1 MLHAAALA
9 LLLAGEAA
17 AQDGE
22 NRIDNIEEIDVR
34 AKSAE
39 QAPACA
45 HAPCLTARRAACV
58 RRSSAGLDVFI
69 SCLVCAS
76 NFLAASSSPAIS
88 NLSSSVGMQ
97 VRVQRVAVS
106 PAVFLIEGFLDES
119 MCDTISDAARPRLT
133 PDEKSEGDHRSSMLF
148 SRTDMADINALSTA
162 TRRLRSLTR
171 DIINDQKD
179 MPDAKA
185 FLKVYPVETDYAEV
199 PEVVQYGAG
208 GYRRAHNEAF
218 QRDYVL
224 TSLVFLEDTPLGG
237 ETAFP
242 DLGFDSKI
250 KQYAPS
256 KFLSNDKKC
265 EERDDELCE
274 QGQYV
279 GVDHAAEGLEFCCCS
294 EILRIKPKKGDAIV
308 FFNTDASGVAS
319 HAASHASCPVLEA
332 EGVDETANSK
342 LVLRQWT
349 HAEPLG
355 EQSERAL
362 KPDAGEP
369 SVEHD
374 GAGVPFAEKRGGE
387 GEGDKFMRTKAQ
399 QGEAGDGGG
408 GSGKKGKGSGR
419 KKRSQNEP
427 YAAKGEKTD
436 L

>member
-1 MLHAAALA
+1 MRGAL
-9 LLLAGEAA
+9 
-17 AQDGE
+17 
-22 NRIDNIEEIDVR
+22 
-34 AKSAE
+34 
-39 QAPACA
+39 
-45 HAPCLTARRAACV
+45 
-58 RRSSAGLDVFI
+58 
-69 SCLVCAS
+69 
-76 NFLAASSSPAIS
+76 
-88 NLSSSVGMQ
+88 Q
-97 VRVQRVAVS
+97 VRVQRISVS

-133 PDEKSEGDHRSSMLF
+133 ADEKAEGDHRSSVRF
-148 SRTDMADINALSTA
+148 SRTDLEEINALSTA
-162 TRRLRSLTR
+162 SRRLRSLTR
-171 DIINDQKD
+171 DIISDQNDL
-179 MPDAKA
+179 PDAKA
-185 FLKVYPVETDYAEV
+185 FLRVYPVETDYAEV

-218 QRDYVL
+218 RRDYVQ

-242 DLGFDSKI
+242 DLGYDSKM

-308 FFNTDASGVAS
+308 FFNTDAAGVAS
-319 HAASHASCPVLEA
+319 HAATHASCPVLEA

-355 EQSERAL
+355 EQSERAI

-374 GAGVPFAEKRGGE
+374 GAGVPFAEKRGG
-387 GEGDKFMRTKAQ
+387 GGGGAGDKFMRTKAQ
-399 QGEAGDGGG
+399 MGEGGGAGDGG
-408 GSGKKGKGSGR
+408 GKKGKGSGR
-419 KKRSQNEP
+419 KKRNKKEQ